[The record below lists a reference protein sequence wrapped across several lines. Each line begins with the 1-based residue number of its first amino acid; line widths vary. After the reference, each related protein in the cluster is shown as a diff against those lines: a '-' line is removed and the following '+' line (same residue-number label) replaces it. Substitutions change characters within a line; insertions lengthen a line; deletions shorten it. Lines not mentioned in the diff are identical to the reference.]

1 MLHVRHALMDKSVPF
16 STKQQREITS
26 FTILIK
32 TWGYNRKSLV
42 LCVYFDSVQ
51 TNPVAVFFVSIVK

>member
-16 STKQQREITS
+16 STKQQRKITS
-26 FTILIK
+26 FTILIN

-42 LCVYFDSVQ
+42 LRIYFDSVQ
-51 TNPVAVFFVSIVK
+51 TNPVAVFFVNIVK